1 LPYSK
6 SSYKAVKGSN
16 YCLSINGLFAGTAC
30 PMEFI
35 FLFIP
40 SGLNPY
46 LIFNRG
52 LISFSSKAENFLMN
66 NYYPNP
72 HILNYRELRE
82 AGWAVLRTDSSNLIF
97 TLRDCYMLDVFDLDL
112 SAHVAYLDFDIKKKI
127 MLGDA
132 FGSPAIG
139 LPFSNQFRKIF
150 GKEIF
155 PFKELRS
162 RHNVGFFVEEAYRN
176 KGKKRL
182 WNMDE
187 VLMAIALEIAF
198 EEGIEIFI
206 IKPTGERYRYY
217 CNKFYAEIHPT
228 TESDVILG
236 VDLRSARKKLKHV
249 KLQTIEGKTHF
260 FRVTYQQD
268 TIITP

>member
-1 LPYSK
+1 MK
-6 SSYKAVKGSN
+6 N
-16 YCLSINGLFAGTAC
+16 YHTSC
-30 PMEFI
+30 
-35 FLFIP
+35 
-40 SGLNPY
+40 
-46 LIFNRG
+46 
-52 LISFSSKAENFLMN
+52 
-66 NYYPNP
+66 

-82 AGWAVLRTDSSNLIF
+82 AGWTVLKTDSVNLIF
-97 TLRDCYMLDVFDLDL
+97 TLRDCYMLDVFDLDS

-139 LPFSNQFRKIF
+139 LPFCNQFRKIF
-150 GKEIF
+150 GKDIF

-162 RHNVGFFVEEAYRN
+162 RHNVGFFVERAYRN

-198 EEGIEIFI
+198 EEGVEIFI
-206 IKPTGERYRYY
+206 IKPTGDRSRYY

-236 VDLRSARKKLKHV
+236 IDLRSARKKLKHIE
-249 KLQTIEGKTHF
+249 LQEIKGKTHF
-260 FRVTYQQD
+260 FRVICHPD